1 MGSVGQTWIFYQ
13 IFQPME
19 ANISILKE
27 IINKIIFFEFVAL
40 NEILATFKIAD
51 QNKKNHSKKVISQI
65 ANETVTIRS
74 YIVSLVTN
82 YLTLC
87 YYFLLIRIM
96 CRWHILLLI
105 CRGCYERVNNWFHCT
120 RLLRLGLNLSIFWYK
135 STHASF
141 NMIHCALLI
150 RIN

>member
-96 CRWHILLLI
+96 CR
-105 CRGCYERVNNWFHCT
+105 
-120 RLLRLGLNLSIFWYK
+120 
-135 STHASF
+135 
-141 NMIHCALLI
+141 
-150 RIN
+150 